1 MDVKGI
7 IYLIRHTKTVAEEG
21 ICYGRLD
28 LTTAGCFDEQVSIIR
43 KKMEGVPVGKIYSS
57 PLRRC
62 KQLAHTIGKKVICDN
77 RIAEMDFG
85 DWEGQSWNE
94 IFLREDGKR
103 WFADYLN
110 ERCPGGESFRDLC
123 KRVKLFAEEIPL
135 DAKSTVIV
143 THSGVIRSF
152 LAAMD
157 ILPEE
162 EIFTVDI
169 AYGQIVKIE
178 NREFE
183 LI

>member
-1 MDVKGI
+1 MS
-7 IYLIRHTKTVAEEG
+7 KT
-21 ICYGRLD
+21 
-28 LTTAGCFDEQVSIIR
+28 S
-43 KKMEGVPVGKIYSS
+43 
-57 PLRRC
+57 
-62 KQLAHTIGKKVICDN
+62 
-77 RIAEMDFG
+77 
-85 DWEGQSWNE
+85 
-94 IFLREDGKR
+94 
-103 WFADYLN
+103 
-110 ERCPGGESFRDLC
+110 CP
-123 KRVKLFAEEIPL
+123 
-135 DAKSTVIV
+135 VIV

>member
-28 LTTAGCFDEQVSIIR
+28 LTTAGCFDEQASIIR
-43 KKMEGVPVGKIYSS
+43 RKMEGVPVGKIYSS

-77 RIAEMDFG
+77 R
-85 DWEGQSWNE
+85 
-94 IFLREDGKR
+94 R
-103 WFADYLN
+103 FADYLN
-110 ERCPGGESFRDLC
+110 VRCPGGESFRDLC